1 MNRIWVGCKKG
12 DILSAGIEPEAIVKR
27 VWMAYSEDLARVKER
42 LRLEGKR
49 TLEMFENIWFTCLI
63 E

>member
-1 MNRIWVGCKKG
+1 MSRIWVGYKKG
-12 DILSAGIEPEAIVKR
+12 DILSAGIELEAIVKKI
-27 VWMAYSEDLARVKER
+27 WMAYCEDLARVRER
-42 LRLEGKR
+42 LRLEVKR